1 MIKKK
6 NLVFLG
12 PPGAGK
18 GTLSEIIINDEKL
31 VHISTGD
38 IFRAEIKNGTE
49 LGREAKA
56 YMDAGKLVPDQLVV
70 DMVAARLTKDDCA
83 NGFILDGFPRNLKQA
98 KELVGMGVRVNKAL
112 LINVPDEVLVDRVQ
126 GRVMCDKCGAS
137 FHLKNNPPAVEGVCD
152 KCGGHLQARHDDR
165 PETVRARLK
174 VYHEQT
180 DPVVDFYR
188 DRGVLSEIDGTASIE
203 AAAEEILKILEG

>member
-1 MIKKK
+1 MMKLIM
-6 NLVFLG
+6 FG

-18 GTLSEIIINDEKL
+18 GTQADLLCRRYGIKKISSGDALRDVIRSGSELGEQVKALMDEGKFVPDEIVTEIIRDRIN
-31 VHISTGD
+31 S
-38 IFRAEIKNGTE
+38 
-49 LGREAKA
+49 
-56 YMDAGKLVPDQLVV
+56 P
-70 DMVAARLTKDDCA
+70 DCA

-98 KELVGMGVRVNKAL
+98 EELVGMGVRVNKAL

-137 FHLKNNPPAVEGVCD
+137 FHLKNNPSALEGVCD
-152 KCGGHLQARHDDR
+152 KCGGHLQARHVDR

>member
-1 MIKKK
+1 MMKLIM
-6 NLVFLG
+6 FG

-18 GTLSEIIINDEKL
+18 GTQADLLCRRYGIKKISSGDALRDVIRSGSELGEQVKALMDEGKFVPNEIVTEIIRDR
-31 VHISTGD
+31 VSS
-38 IFRAEIKNGTE
+38 
-49 LGREAKA
+49 
-56 YMDAGKLVPDQLVV
+56 P
-70 DMVAARLTKDDCA
+70 DCA
-83 NGFILDGFPRNLKQA
+83 NGFILDGFPRNLEQA

-126 GRVMCDKCGAS
+126 GRVMCDKCGTS

>member
-1 MIKKK
+1 MMKLIM
-6 NLVFLG
+6 FG

-18 GTLSEIIINDEKL
+18 GTQADLLCRRYGIKKISSGDALRDVIRSSELGEQVKALMDEGKFVPDEIVTEIIRDRIN
-31 VHISTGD
+31 S
-38 IFRAEIKNGTE
+38 
-49 LGREAKA
+49 
-56 YMDAGKLVPDQLVV
+56 P
-70 DMVAARLTKDDCA
+70 DCA
-83 NGFILDGFPRNLKQA
+83 NGFILDGFPRNLEQA

>member
-1 MIKKK
+1 MMKLIM
-6 NLVFLG
+6 FG

-18 GTLSEIIINDEKL
+18 GTQADILGRRYGIKK
-31 VHISTGD
+31 ISTGD
-38 IFRAEIKNGTE
+38 ALRAVIRSGSE
-49 LGREAKA
+49 LGEQVKA
-56 YMDAGKLVPDQLVV
+56 LMDEGKFVPNEIVTEIIRD
-70 DMVAARLTKDDCA
+70 RISSPDCA
-83 NGFILDGFPRNLKQA
+83 NGFILDGFPRNLEQA
-98 KELVGMGVRVNKAL
+98 EELVGMGVRVNKAL

>member
-1 MIKKK
+1 M
-6 NLVFLG
+6 
-12 PPGAGK
+12 
-18 GTLSEIIINDEKL
+18 
-31 VHISTGD
+31 
-38 IFRAEIKNGTE
+38 
-49 LGREAKA
+49 
-56 YMDAGKLVPDQLVV
+56 
-70 DMVAARLTKDDCA
+70 
-83 NGFILDGFPRNLKQA
+83 
-98 KELVGMGVRVNKAL
+98 GMGVRVNKAL

>member
-1 MIKKK
+1 MMKLIM
-6 NLVFLG
+6 FG

-18 GTLSEIIINDEKL
+18 GTQADLLCRRYGIKKISSGDALRDVIRSGSELGEQVKALMDEGRFVPNEIVTEIIRDRIN
-31 VHISTGD
+31 S
-38 IFRAEIKNGTE
+38 
-49 LGREAKA
+49 
-56 YMDAGKLVPDQLVV
+56 P
-70 DMVAARLTKDDCA
+70 DCA
-83 NGFILDGFPRNLKQA
+83 NGFILDGFPRNLEQA
-98 KELVGMGVRVNKAL
+98 EELVGMGVRVNKAL

-152 KCGGHLQARHDDR
+152 KCGGRLQARHDDR